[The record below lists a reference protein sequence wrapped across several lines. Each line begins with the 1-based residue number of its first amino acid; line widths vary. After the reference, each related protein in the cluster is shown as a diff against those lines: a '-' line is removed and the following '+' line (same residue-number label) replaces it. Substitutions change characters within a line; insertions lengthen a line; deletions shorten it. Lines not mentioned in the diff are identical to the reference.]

1 MLGRELII
9 DVEDIEEYS
18 ILETI
23 DGIRPLME
31 KIIENCKLN
40 VVGKCEHPFMP
51 YGATMLY
58 LLSESHLT
66 IQLRIDLVA
75 LIYILVMLILILP
88 RH

>member
-18 ILETI
+18 VLETI

-40 VVGKCEHPFMP
+40 VVG
-51 YGATMLY
+51 
-58 LLSESHLT
+58 
-66 IQLRIDLVA
+66 
-75 LIYILVMLILILP
+75 
-88 RH
+88 